1 VEGLALLPV
10 LSFVFCIDLMPPRTL
25 DSQKSVSKATI
36 SSQALPKAWPQ
47 GVTYLTSPKYSKDV
61 DRQLLQVDKTSK
73 EASKIPVIAPKAQ
86 APCPLVRIKPISKP
100 LHPAN
105 GQHGLFATQNLLPD
119 TFILTYSGFVHGSVD
134 ADPTS
139 DYDLRLNAELG
150 IAVDASSMGNETR
163 FINDYRGV
171 SAAGP
176 NAEFRDVLVDFGNG
190 MLERR
195 IGVFVLSG
203 GKLKGGKRAKGI
215 AKGGEILVSYGKGF
229 WNERKRD
236 EQLESLE
243 ETK

>member
-1 VEGLALLPV
+1 
-10 LSFVFCIDLMPPRTL
+10 
-25 DSQKSVSKATI
+25 
-36 SSQALPKAWPQ
+36 
-47 GVTYLTSPKYSKDV
+47 
-61 DRQLLQVDKTSK
+61 
-73 EASKIPVIAPKAQ
+73 
-86 APCPLVRIKPISKP
+86 
-100 LHPAN
+100 
-105 GQHGLFATQNLLPD
+105 
-119 TFILTYSGFVHGSVD
+119 
-134 ADPTS
+134 
-139 DYDLRLNAELG
+139 
-150 IAVDASSMGNETR
+150 MGNETR